1 MEFGTE
7 EVPVMSMYGPVQVTD
22 EKTGKKTTLTKIVNV
37 ARFKDSS
44 QLDGTIISEVKVG
57 RDGASIKLADRM
69 KALEW
74 LTEHMNMATE
84 EQKAK
89 IALLKAKVM
98 NDDGDEAADDGFLD
112 ALNASAAGDWSDEED

>member
-1 MEFGTE
+1 
-7 EVPVMSMYGPVQVTD
+7 
-22 EKTGKKTTLTKIVNV
+22 
-37 ARFKDSS
+37 
-44 QLDGTIISEVKVG
+44 
-57 RDGASIKLADRM
+57 
-69 KALEW
+69 
-74 LTEHMNMATE
+74 MNMATE